1 MKVGAL
7 QVRGLELSAYAGLIF
22 ATCEMILTFGTERT
36 YIWKNPQGSIL
47 IKFLYLFSRYF
58 ALAVHITNTVL
69 VSLVNK
75 YTIIPKHLCQIAVIY
90 QGATLFIMIG
100 ILDLIL
106 ILRVYALYNRPKY
119 LASIFACLLVFRF
132 IVPSFM
138 SYRGM
143 PDQRFA
149 PSCLVISSRSRA
161 PVYIFVGGELFVQL
175 IVIGLT
181 LARHISAT
189 RGGWGN
195 PLFSL
200 LSRDGSMVFIAIA
213 VGMVAIIAA
222 VCLDPVDLSHL
233 VFPGMVIILSSAG
246 CRLIINMQK
255 MGDPVSEGQD
265 PVLTT
270 MHYNVSLAREES
282 GSTRTE
288 STCVS
293 EISTVNFN

>member
-1 MKVGAL
+1 MV
-7 QVRGLELSAYAGLIF
+7 
-22 ATCEMILTFGTERT
+22 
-36 YIWKNPQGSIL
+36 
-47 IKFLYLFSRYF
+47 
-58 ALAVHITNTVL
+58 
-69 VSLVNK
+69 
-75 YTIIPKHLCQIAVIY
+75 
-90 QGATLFIMIG
+90 G

-119 LASIFACLLVFRF
+119 LAAIFACLLVCRF

-138 SYRGM
+138 SYKGM
-143 PDQRFA
+143 PDQRFT
-149 PSCLVISSRSRA
+149 PSCLVTSSRSRA
-161 PVYIFVGGELFVQL
+161 PVYIFVGGELFVQV

-200 LSRDGSMVFIAIA
+200 LSRDGSMAFIAIA
-213 VGMVAIIAA
+213 VGMVAIIA

-233 VFPGMVIILSSAG
+233 VFPGLVIIMSSAG

-270 MHYNVSLAREES
+270 MHYSVSLGREEN
-282 GSTRTE
+282 GSTRTQ
-288 STCVS
+288 STCVT